1 MRISDWSSD
10 VCSSD
15 LPETAQAQPAA
26 AAEPAP
32 KQDAGPA
39 APPKKRSNV
48 GMAVAA
54 GFAICI
60 VASVTSAVQASRAA
74 SAANGSAASSP
85 DALAARLNKIEKLLE
100 QQRNALDALSAT
112 PASPVSSAGSAAAS
126 QNNTPPPPP
135 RAKPELNIRRSGIAR
150 RKCCEWQRSLFAR
163 CAGRTAQQDR
173 EAA

>member
-1 MRISDWSSD
+1 MSADIDDEELTFDDNPPAAAPDAGAEPEPAPSKA
-10 VCSSD
+10 
-15 LPETAQAQPAA
+15 PETAQAQPAA

-74 SAANGSAASSP
+74 SAPNGSATSSP
-85 DALAARLNKIEKLLE
+85 AALAARLTQTDNPPAP
-100 QQRNALDALSAT
+100 QRHT
-112 PASPVSSAGSAAAS
+112 P
-126 QNNTPPPPP
+126 
-135 RAKPELNIRRSGIAR
+135 
-150 RKCCEWQRSLFAR
+150 
-163 CAGRTAQQDR
+163 
-173 EAA
+173 

>member
-1 MRISDWSSD
+1 MSADIDDEELTFDDNPPAAAPDAGAEPEPAPSKA
-10 VCSSD
+10 
-15 LPETAQAQPAA
+15 PETAQAQPAA

-54 GFAICI
+54 GFAICS

-100 QQRNALDALSAT
+100 QQRNRSEEHT
-112 PASPVSSAGSAAAS
+112 S
-126 QNNTPPPPP
+126 
-135 RAKPELNIRRSGIAR
+135 EL
-150 RKCCEWQRSLFAR
+150 QSLMR
-163 CAGRTAQQDR
+163 NP
-173 EAA
+173 

>member
-1 MRISDWSSD
+1 MIRRPPRSTRPDPLFPYTTLFRS
-10 VCSSD
+10 
-15 LPETAQAQPAA
+15 QPSA

-100 QQRNALDALSAT
+100 QQRNALDALDRKST
-112 PASPVSSAGSAAAS
+112 RLNSSH
-126 QNNTPPPPP
+126 
-135 RAKPELNIRRSGIAR
+135 
-150 RKCCEWQRSLFAR
+150 
-163 CAGRTAQQDR
+163 
-173 EAA
+173 